1 MGTITDG
8 LIAWYPLDDTAEIGK
23 VISGNSYIQLPEQLL
38 AGVDDKIGITVSAWV
53 CEDVAASVWERI
65 FDFGDGQMGPYLF
78 LTRGMRGRVSILTGS
93 WWRTDESVRPPV
105 APTSCWANGGK
116 LWRTVAVTQTIILE
130 DPSLR
135 QMMIFGA
142 Q

>member
-1 MGTITDG
+1 MGTIT
-8 LIAWYPLDDTAEIGK
+8 
-23 VISGNSYIQLPEQLL
+23 
-38 AGVDDKIGITVSAWV
+38 
-53 CEDVAASVWERI
+53 DVAASVWERI

-93 WWRTDESVRPPV
+93 WWRT
-105 APTSCWANGGK
+105 
-116 LWRTVAVTQTIILE
+116 VAVTQTIILE

>member
-1 MGTITDG
+1 MGTIT
-8 LIAWYPLDDTAEIGK
+8 
-23 VISGNSYIQLPEQLL
+23 
-38 AGVDDKIGITVSAWV
+38 
-53 CEDVAASVWERI
+53 DVAASVWERI

-93 WWRTDESVRPPV
+93 WWRTDESARPPV

-135 QMMIFGA
+135 QMMISGA
-142 Q
+142 QWRIAAVLSCGEAVRKKEFAATILPEQVPAYELTIHPQETESRVPGA

>member
-1 MGTITDG
+1 MGTIT
-8 LIAWYPLDDTAEIGK
+8 
-23 VISGNSYIQLPEQLL
+23 
-38 AGVDDKIGITVSAWV
+38 
-53 CEDVAASVWERI
+53 DVAASVWERI
-65 FDFGDGQMGPYLF
+65 FDFGDGQMGAYLF

-93 WWRTDESVRPPV
+93 WWRTDESARPPV
-105 APTSCWANGGK
+105 TPTSCWANGGK

>member
-23 VISGNSYIQLPEQLL
+23 DISGNSYIQLPEQLL

-65 FDFGDGQMGPYLF
+65 FDFGDGQDDRYKLLEQYEPEEVKRIEDGIVF
-78 LTRGMRGRVSILTGS
+78 STGS
-93 WWRTDESVRPPV
+93 YAVLIICDDPGAVRV
-105 APTSCWANGGK
+105 AFEDAVSGK
-116 LWRTVAVTQTIILE
+116 
-130 DPSLR
+130 
-135 QMMIFGA
+135 
-142 Q
+142 